1 MPLTPSQRSMRAQ
14 IAANTR
20 WAHTDRRKASE
31 DARQR
36 QMAKYEALVD
46 PDGTLEPDE
55 RSRRADNARKAAMQ
69 TLALRSAKARRLA
82 REAKAAPQDT
92 SDLGAAS

>member
-1 MPLTPSQRSMRAQ
+1 MPLSSSERSTRAQ

-46 PDGTLEPDE
+46 PDGALDPAE

-69 TLALRSAKARRLA
+69 RLALKSAKSRRLA
-82 REAKAAPQDT
+82 AEARRDAA
-92 SDLGAAS
+92 